1 LITKPSK
8 YRYLFGPVS
17 SRRLKLS
24 LGIDPVPFKTC
35 SLDCVYCE
43 LGKTADKI
51 IKRQSFAE
59 PKEIIGELIQF
70 LRTGNRPDC
79 ITVSGSGEPTLNLDL
94 EEIIQEVKKIT
105 SIPLAVITN
114 STLLSDP
121 KVRSALLPADIVL
134 PSLDAVTPKAFH
146 RVNRPHSSLEVD
158 RIITGLHQLREEFS
172 GEIWLEVLLVRG
184 INDQPEEMEL
194 LREETIS
201 LRPDR
206 IQLNTVARPGTED
219 SALPL
224 ADEHLQKLKDFFGPP
239 AEVIAGS
246 RHSSAK
252 VQSGPVEERIL
263 ETASRRPVTAEEIAA
278 GMGLE
283 IKEAEKFLTRLTGSG
298 GLKILQHEGKKF
310 WIADKYQGDK

>member
-1 LITKPSK
+1 MIKSSK
-8 YRYLFGPVS
+8 HHYLFGPVV

-43 LGKTADKI
+43 LGKTTDKVV
-51 IKRQSFAE
+51 KRQSFV
-59 PKEIIGELIQF
+59 PPREIIGEMIQF
-70 LRTGNRPDC
+70 LRTGNRPDY
-79 ITVSGSGEPTLNLDL
+79 ITISGSGEPTLHLDL

-121 KVRSALLPADIVL
+121 RVRGALKSADIVL
-134 PSLDAVTPKAFH
+134 PSLDAVSPEAFA
-146 RVNRPHSSLEVD
+146 RVNRPHSSLRVD
-158 RIITGLHQLREEFS
+158 QIISGLQQFREEFS
-172 GEIWLEVLLVRG
+172 GEIWLEILLIRG
-184 INDQPEEMEL
+184 INDTPEEVEL
-194 LREETIS
+194 LREVALS
-201 LRPDR
+201 LHPDR
-206 IQLNTVARPGTED
+206 IQLNTVARPGTES

-224 ADEHLQKLKDFFGPP
+224 VDEHLQELKEFFGPP

-283 IKEAEKFLTRLTGSG
+283 MKEAEKALNRL
-298 GLKILQHEGKKF
+298 LEEGKINLKQHGEKGY
-310 WIADKYQGDK
+310 WIAKNK

>member
-1 LITKPSK
+1 M
-8 YRYLFGPVS
+8 
-17 SRRLKLS
+17 KLS
-24 LGIDPVPFKTC
+24 LGIDPLPFKTC
-35 SLDCVYCE
+35 SLDCIYCE
-43 LGKTADKI
+43 LGKTTDKVV
-51 IKRQSFAE
+51 KRQSFIS
-59 PKEIIGELIQF
+59 PREIIGELVQF
-70 LRTGNRPDC
+70 LRTGNKPDY
-79 ITVSGSGEPTLNLDL
+79 ITISGSGEPTLNQDL
-94 EEIIQEVKKIT
+94 EEIIKEVKKIT

-134 PSLDAVTPKAFH
+134 PSLDAVSPKVFN
-146 RVNRPHSSLEVD
+146 RVNRPHSSLGAD
-158 RIITGLHQLREEFS
+158 RMIEGLHRLREEFS

-184 INDQPEEMEL
+184 INDQPEEVEL
-194 LREETIS
+194 LREAAFS

-224 ADEHLQKLKDFFGPP
+224 ADEHLLELKEFFGPP

-252 VQSGPVEERIL
+252 VQADSAEEMIL

-278 GMGLE
+278 GMKLD
-283 IKEAEKFLTRLTGSG
+283 IKEAEKVLDRLQ
-298 GLKILQHEGKKF
+298 KEGKLILKKHGKMEF
-310 WIADKYQGDK
+310 WIARK

>member
-1 LITKPSK
+1 LITKPEK
-8 YRYLFGPVS
+8 YRYLFGPVV

-43 LGKTADKI
+43 LGKTTDKVV
-51 IKRQSFAE
+51 KRKSFAK
-59 PKEIIGELIQF
+59 PKEIIGEVIQF
-70 LRTGNRPDC
+70 LRTGNKPDC
-79 ITVSGSGEPTLNLDL
+79 ITISGSGEPTLNRDL

-114 STLLSDP
+114 STLMSDP
-121 KVRSALLPADIVL
+121 KVRSALLPADVVL
-134 PSLDAVTPKAFH
+134 PSLDAVSPEVFA
-146 RVNRPHSSLEVD
+146 RVNRPHPSLQVD
-158 RIITGLHQLREEFS
+158 RIISGLQQFREEFT

-194 LREETIS
+194 LREAALS
-201 LRPDR
+201 LHPDR

-224 ADEHLQKLKDFFGPP
+224 VDEHLQELKEFFGPL

-252 VQSGPVEERIL
+252 VQADSAEERIL
-263 ETASRRPVTAEEIAA
+263 EIASRRPVTVEEIAA

-283 IKEAEKFLTRLTGSG
+283 IKEAEKILNRLC
-298 GLKILQHEGKKF
+298 QEGKINLKQHRNKGF
-310 WIADKYQGDK
+310 WITEKK